1 MKNIQRI
8 LSVVVIFSC
17 ACMPVCYAKDPEK
30 SEQTEGTF
38 AGVPCVDNIP
48 LPEAVALCGETVPI
62 DRQSV
67 RERLDREFTIMVW
80 DRPQVFLWLKRANRY
95 FPYIEKQLAQAG
107 LPDDLKY
114 LAIAESALLSH
125 SRSPAGATGYWQFMP
140 KTGDSKG
147 LRRDNFLDERYSLE
161 HSTPAALRYLKEC
174 HDMLGS
180 WTLAMAA
187 YNCGEQRVQQTIA
200 TQKLNDYY
208 RLKLPGETERYIFR
222 IAAIKIILEN
232 PERYGYRIPREE
244 LYPPVE
250 CDVIDLNFPSGI
262 HIVDLA
268 IASGTDYK
276 TIRDLNP
283 QFNNYYF
290 PAGTYTIKVPAG
302 LGPVFLE
309 QLARFSAAPK
319 KPVPSELNPDDGY
332 CTVRPG
338 DTLSHIAERTGV
350 PVKTLKEL
358 NGLKDSTIKTG
369 KKLKLKP

>member
-17 ACMPVCYAKDPEK
+17 ACMPVCSAKDPEK
-30 SEQTEGTF
+30 SEPGEGTI
-38 AGVPCVDNIP
+38 AGLPYVDNIP
-48 LPEAVALCGETVPI
+48 LPETVVLCGETVPI

-114 LAIAESALLSH
+114 LAIAESSLLSH
-125 SRSPAGATGYWQFMP
+125 ARSPVGATGYWQFMP
-140 KTGDSKG
+140 KTADSKG
-147 LRRDNFLDERYSLE
+147 LRRDNFSDERYSLE
-161 HSTPAALRYLKEC
+161 HSTTAAIRYLREC
-174 HDMLGS
+174 HAMLGS

-187 YNCGEQRVQQTIA
+187 YNCGEQRVRQAIA
-200 TQKLNDYY
+200 TQKVSDYY
-208 RLKLPGETERYIFR
+208 RLKLPGETERYILR

-232 PERYGYRIPREE
+232 PGRYGYRIPVAE

-250 CDVIDLNFPSGI
+250 CDVIDLNIRSGI
-262 HIVDLA
+262 NIVDLA
-268 IASGTDYK
+268 IASGTDYR

-290 PAGTYTIKVPAG
+290 PSGTYTIKVPAG

-309 QLARFSAAPK
+309 QVTRFSEAAK
-319 KPVPSELNPDDGY
+319 STPSARNPDDSY
-332 CTVRPG
+332 TVRPG
-338 DTLSHIAERTGV
+338 DTLGHIAERTGV
-350 PVKTLKEL
+350 AVKTIQKL
-358 NGLKDSTIKTG
+358 NGIKG
-369 KKLKLKP
+369 SVIRPGQKLKLRP

>member
-1 MKNIQRI
+1 
-8 LSVVVIFSC
+8 
-17 ACMPVCYAKDPEK
+17 
-30 SEQTEGTF
+30 
-38 AGVPCVDNIP
+38 
-48 LPEAVALCGETVPI
+48 
-62 DRQSV
+62 
-67 RERLDREFTIMVW
+67 MVW
-80 DRPQVFLWLKRANRY
+80 DRPQVFMWLKRANRF
-95 FPYIEKQLAQAG
+95 FPYIEQQLAQAG

-114 LAIAESALLSH
+114 LAIAESSLLPH
-125 SRSPAGATGYWQFMP
+125 SRSSAGATGYWQFMP

-161 HSTPAALRYLKEC
+161 HSTPAALNYLKEC
-174 HDMLGS
+174 HAMLGS

-200 TQKLNDYY
+200 TQKVNDYY

-283 QFNNYYF
+283 QFNDYYF
-290 PAGTYTIKVPAG
+290 PSGTYTIKVPAG

-309 QLARFSAAPK
+309 QLARFSAEA
-319 KPVPSELNPDDGY
+319 KPVPSALNPDDGY
-332 CTVRPG
+332 YTVRPG
-338 DTLSHIAERTGV
+338 DTLGHIAERTGV

-358 NGLKDSTIKTG
+358 NGLKDATIKTG
-369 KKLKLKP
+369 KKIKLKP